1 VLKDVA
7 GQLPLE
13 IGNITELT
21 LIDIDKSDLSEGPV
35 PESIGLCIIL
45 VKVRL
50 KDCKLQGQFPV
61 GLRTLKALGIYI
73 DIMK

>member
-1 VLKDVA
+1 MDGVV
-7 GQLPLE
+7 GQLPVG

-21 LIDIDKSDLSEGPV
+21 EIDIDNSDLSAGPV
-35 PESIGLCIIL
+35 PESIGLCTKL

-50 KDCKLQGQFPV
+50 YYCKLQGTFPT
-61 GLRTLKALGIYI
+61 GLRTLKALGMSI